1 MYAVWPYSITSADA
15 TPALEV
21 HHDALV
27 QSRPLCGAMAMTLR
41 EVS

>member
-1 MYAVWPYSITSADA
+1 MEGHVWFRR
-15 TPALEV
+15 EV